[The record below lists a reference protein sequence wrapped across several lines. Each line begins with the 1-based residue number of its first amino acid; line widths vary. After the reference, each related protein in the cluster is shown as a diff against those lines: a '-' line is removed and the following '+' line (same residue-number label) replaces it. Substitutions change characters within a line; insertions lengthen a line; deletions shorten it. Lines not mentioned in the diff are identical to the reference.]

1 MMKNRP
7 VSASTDRVF
16 MPGNNFAS
24 DLRGL
29 VIIIV
34 IAYIF
39 SSPFRIH
46 VPFIRRFFPGAGNIL
61 AALTAL
67 YTWPFV
73 IYIRS
78 IFVSRERFE
87 ELTEEHS
94 GDELVRIL
102 HEDASLVSE
111 ADLHTGKLMQ
121 IYAAELIVAVIL
133 SVICSALG
141 IALPFP
147 LFAFVVFFFF
157 AAVFIFALLG
167 LFRSEQYYAG
177 EGISLPEAERAKRI
191 AAMGF
196 FTVFAGVPALL
207 FSLGKNILPWA
218 LIGRFFAWLLS
229 LLPRLKGPAQ
239 TLPPPAPETSD
250 GIFMPVLPP
259 ELQELAQNSEP
270 WPFWDY
276 LKYFAIAIIILLFA
290 GFMVK
295 PLFDRSLPGG
305 FSLGKRLSM
314 LFAFWFRSIKEGIR
328 SFLYFIRNG
337 EASVPLPPGRERIRR
352 LAEDL
357 GAAWSPAKRK
367 EMKKNVT
374 LFARLII
381 WGTDVRQ
388 VIWKANYGPGEYCGV
403 LASSFPP
410 PACDSLDAGIQ
421 NSIIRCGALFEEAL
435 YGAQIL
441 SNEKQE
447 EFRSLVE
454 EITENR
460 GF

>member
-1 MMKNRP
+1 
-7 VSASTDRVF
+7 

-24 DLRGL
+24 DLRGF

-46 VPFIRRFFPGAGNIL
+46 VPFFRRFFPGAGNIL
-61 AALTAL
+61 AAFTAL

-78 IFVSRERFE
+78 IFISRERFE

-121 IYAAELIVAVIL
+121 IYAVELIVAVML

-141 IALPFP
+141 IALSFP
-147 LFAFVVFFFF
+147 LFVFVVLFFF
-157 AAVFIFALLG
+157 AAVFIFALFG

-177 EGISLPEAERAKRI
+177 EGISLSEAERAKRI

-229 LLPRLKGPAQ
+229 LLPRLRSPAQ
-239 TLPPPAPETSD
+239 TLPPPIPEMND
-250 GIFMPVLPP
+250 GIFMPILPP
-259 ELQELAQNSEP
+259 ELKELAQNSEP

-276 LKYFAIAIIILLFA
+276 LKYIVIAIIILLFA
-290 GFMVK
+290 GFMIK

-305 FSLGKRLSM
+305 LSLGKRLSM
-314 LFAFWFRSIKEGIR
+314 LFAFWFRSIKEGIC
-328 SFLYFIRNG
+328 SFLYFIKNG
-337 EASVPLPPGRERIRR
+337 EASVPLSPDRERIRR
-352 LAEDL
+352 LTEDL

-388 VIWKANYGPGEYCGV
+388 VIWKANYGPGEYCGL
-403 LASSFPP
+403 LASCVP
-410 PACDSLDAGIQ
+410 PASCDSLDTGIQ
-421 NSIIRCGALFEEAL
+421 NSIIRCGTLFEEAL
-435 YGAQIL
+435 YGAEVL
-441 SNEKQE
+441 SKEKQE
-447 EFRSLVE
+447 EFRSLIGEVA
-454 EITENR
+454 ENR
-460 GF
+460 GLS

>member
-1 MMKNRP
+1 MKNRP

-34 IAYIF
+34 SAYIF

-46 VPFIRRFFPGAGNIL
+46 VPFTRRFFPGAGNIL

-73 IYIRS
+73 IYIRG

-87 ELTEEHS
+87 ELTKEHS

-133 SVICSALG
+133 SVMCSALG
-141 IALPFP
+141 IALQFP
-147 LFAFVVFFFF
+147 LFAFMVLFFF

-207 FSLGKNILPWA
+207 FSVGKNILPWA

-229 LLPRLKGPAQ
+229 LFPHMKGPAQ
-239 TLPPPAPETSD
+239 TLPPPTPETND
-250 GIFMPVLPP
+250 GIFMPILPP

-276 LKYFAIAIIILLFA
+276 LKYLAVALIILLFA

-295 PLFDRSLPGG
+295 PLFDRRFPGG
-305 FSLGKRLSM
+305 FSPVKRLSM
-314 LFAFWFRSIKEGIR
+314 LFAFWFRGIKEGIR

-337 EASVPLPPGRERIRR
+337 EASVPLPTGRERIRS

-357 GAAWSPAKRK
+357 GATWSPVKRK

-381 WGTDVRQ
+381 WGTDARQ
-388 VIWKANYGPGEYCGV
+388 VIWKANYGPGEYCV
-403 LASSFPP
+403 ILALSAPP
-410 PACDSLDAGIQ
+410 SACDSLDTGIQ
-421 NSIIRCGALFEEAL
+421 SSIVRCGALFEEAL

-454 EITENR
+454 KIT
-460 GF
+460 G